1 MRMISWTLSTAA
13 LSGALLSMTGCA
25 GSAHEPTEKYVLV
38 ATNTKLPYWQ
48 TALAGLN
55 HAASEMKVKAEMA
68 GPDTY
73 DTKAEHDEFQRVVAQ
88 KPSGILISAA
98 DATVM
103 TPDINAALGQGIPVL
118 TMDSDAPDSK
128 RLFFIGTDNYKAGAL
143 GGQLA
148 AKLLNGKGNVVI
160 LTIPNQMNLK
170 ERLHGYED
178 AFAEHAGIKVMQV
191 VDMKG
196 DPTVAFDTT
205 KQLLDSKKSK
215 VDAFICLEAS
225 SCPEVGEVVNRQ
237 NMGGKVSIIAMDTD
251 QRTIDWIRKGI
262 VSATIAQKSF
272 TMGYYGAKLLDDLH
286 HHPPTPLNGNWAQNA
301 ASPVPTFVD
310 TGSFVIDKSNVDA
323 FTQQQSKGASGQ

>member
-1 MRMISWTLSTAA
+1 
-13 LSGALLSMTGCA
+13 
-25 GSAHEPTEKYVLV
+25 
-38 ATNTKLPYWQ
+38 
-48 TALAGLN
+48 
-55 HAASEMKVKAEMA
+55 
-68 GPDTY
+68 
-73 DTKAEHDEFQRVVAQ
+73 
-88 KPSGILISAA
+88 
-98 DATVM
+98 
-103 TPDINAALGQGIPVL
+103 
-118 TMDSDAPDSK
+118 
-128 RLFFIGTDNYKAGAL
+128 
-143 GGQLA
+143 
-148 AKLLNGKGNVVI
+148 
-160 LTIPNQMNLK
+160 MNLK